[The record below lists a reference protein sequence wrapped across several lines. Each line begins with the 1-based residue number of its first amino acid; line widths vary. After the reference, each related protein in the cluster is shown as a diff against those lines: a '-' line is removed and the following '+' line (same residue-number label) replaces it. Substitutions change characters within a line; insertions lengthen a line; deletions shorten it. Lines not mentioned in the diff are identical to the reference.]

1 MTAEVAPQAGLF
13 QRAAAAFAACVPV
26 DPADDG
32 FFGPGSVTWR
42 LHADLS
48 VPVSGLRS
56 LLLQALHPLAMAG
69 VDQHSQWRDDP
80 GARFASTAAY
90 VLTTTYGDRAAAR
103 AAAGRVRKI
112 HEYVRGTDQVTGR
125 PYAAG
130 DPALLIWVHAAL
142 VESGLAAAARYGLAL
157 TPAEQDQYVAEMTA
171 AAELVGVPAASF
183 ADGGAPASV
192 AELDAY
198 FAAVRPSLATS
209 QSTEDTAAYLIG
221 MPDVEPELA
230 EVWEVLAAAAIASLP
245 GWARAMYGFGAGG
258 RDPGSAPPEREAV
271 RQVLGVLDA
280 VYLGEPG
287 VLEARQRLTLRMR
300 AAAQPRQAQP
310 RQAQPRQAQ
319 PEQAQP
325 QQAQPAQARRPQA
338 QPR

>member
-1 MTAEVAPQAGLF
+1 LVGFAWYRRGVTVTAGVFPGTGLF
-13 QRAAAAFAACVPV
+13 ERAAAAFAACVPD

-42 LHADLS
+42 VNADLTS
-48 VPVSGLRS
+48 PVAGLRS

-80 GARFASTAAY
+80 GGRFASTAAY

-103 AAAGRVRKI
+103 AAAGRVRRI
-112 HEYVRGTDQVTGR
+112 HERVRGVDPVTGK

-142 VESGLAAAARYGLAL
+142 VESGLAAAALYGVAL
-157 TPAEQDQYVAEMTA
+157 TPAERDQYVAEMTV
-171 AAELVGVPAASF
+171 AAELVGVPAARF

-198 FAAVRPSLATS
+198 FDAVRPSLATS
-209 QSTEDTAAYLIG
+209 KSTEDTAAYLIA

-230 EVWEVLAAAAIASLP
+230 EVWEVLAAAAVASLP
-245 GWARAMYGFGAGG
+245 GWARAMYGFESGQVA
-258 RDPGSAPPEREAV
+258 PEREAV

-300 AAAQPRQAQP
+300 AAAR
-310 RQAQPRQAQ
+310 
-319 PEQAQP
+319 
-325 QQAQPAQARRPQA
+325 
-338 QPR
+338 

>member
-1 MTAEVAPQAGLF
+1 MTAEVFPQAGLF

-42 LHADLS
+42 LHTDLS
-48 VPVSGLRS
+48 APVSGLRS

-103 AAAGRVRKI
+103 AAATRVRKI
-112 HEYVRGTDQVTGR
+112 HEWVRGVDPVTGK
-125 PYAAG
+125 PYEAG
-130 DPALLIWVHAAL
+130 DPALLTWVHAAL
-142 VESGLAAAARYGLAL
+142 VESGLAAAAWYGTAL

-171 AAELVGVPAASF
+171 VAELIGVPAAGF
-183 ADGGAPASV
+183 AEGGAPASV

-209 QSTEDTAAYLIG
+209 KSTEDTASYLIG

-230 EVWEVLAAAAIASLP
+230 AAWRVLAAAAAASLP
-245 GWARAMYGFGAGG
+245 GWARDMYGFGAASAGG
-258 RDPGSAPPEREAV
+258 HGPDPLPPEREEV

-287 VLEARQRLTLRMR
+287 VLEARQRITLRMR
-300 AAAQPRQAQP
+300 AAERD
-310 RQAQPRQAQ
+310 
-319 PEQAQP
+319 
-325 QQAQPAQARRPQA
+325 QQAPTR
-338 QPR
+338 

>member
-1 MTAEVAPQAGLF
+1 MTAAALPEPGLF
-13 QRAAAAFAACVPV
+13 TRAAAAFAVCVPEA
-26 DPADDG
+26 PADDG

-48 VPVSGLRS
+48 GPVSGLRS

-80 GARFASTAAY
+80 GARYASTAAY
-90 VLTTTYGDRAAAR
+90 VLTTTYGDRDAAR
-103 AAAGRVRKI
+103 AAAARVRKI
-112 HEYVRGTDQVTGR
+112 HSRVTGTDPVTGK
-125 PYAAG
+125 PYAAS

-142 VESGLAAAARYGLAL
+142 VDSGLAAAALYGAAL

-171 AAELVGVPAASF
+171 VAELIGVPAARY

-209 QSTEDTAAYLIG
+209 ASTADTAAYLLG
-221 MPDVEPELA
+221 MPDIEPELSD
-230 EVWEVLAAAAIASLP
+230 VWEVLAAAAVTSLP
-245 GWARAMYGFGAGG
+245 GWARAMYGFGDGG
-258 RDPGSAPPEREAV
+258 PAPGSVPPDREEV

-287 VLEARQRLTLRMR
+287 VLEARQRLTLRTR
-300 AAAQPRQAQP
+300 AA
-310 RQAQPRQAQ
+310 
-319 PEQAQP
+319 EQA
-325 QQAQPAQARRPQA
+325 R
-338 QPR
+338 

>member
-1 MTAEVAPQAGLF
+1 VTADVFPGTGLF
-13 QRAAAAFAACVPV
+13 QRAAAAFADCVPA

-48 VPVSGLRS
+48 APVAGLRS

-69 VDQHSQWRDDP
+69 VDQHSHWRDDP
-80 GARFASTAAY
+80 AARFASTAAY
-90 VLTTTYGDRAAAR
+90 VITTTYGDRVAAR
-103 AAAGRVRKI
+103 AAAARVRKI
-112 HEYVRGTDQVTGR
+112 HERVRGTDTVTGK
-125 PYAAG
+125 PYDAN

-142 VESGLAAAARYGLAL
+142 VESGLAAAARYGVAL

-183 ADGGAPASV
+183 AEGGAPASA

-209 QSTEDTAAYLIG
+209 QSTEDTARYLIG
-221 MPDVEPELA
+221 MPDLEPELA
-230 EVWEVLAAAAIASLP
+230 DAWELLAAAAIASLP
-245 GWARAMYGFGAGG
+245 GWARDMYGFGPGG

-271 RQVLGVLDA
+271 RQVLGILDA

-300 AAAQPRQAQP
+300 AAQGSRAQTQ
-310 RQAQPRQAQ
+310 
-319 PEQAQP
+319 
-325 QQAQPAQARRPQA
+325 
-338 QPR
+338 

>member
-1 MTAEVAPQAGLF
+1 VTAGVFPGTGIFERG
-13 QRAAAAFAACVPV
+13 AAAFAASVPA

-32 FFGPGSVTWR
+32 FFGPSSVTWR

-48 VPVSGLRS
+48 GPVAGLRS

-90 VLTTTYGDRAAAR
+90 VLTTTYGDRAAAL
-103 AAAGRVRKI
+103 AAAARVRKI
-112 HEYVRGTDQVTGR
+112 HEYVRGTDPVTGK
-125 PYAAG
+125 PYEAG
-130 DPALLIWVHAAL
+130 DPALLIWVHAAQ

-171 AAELVGVPAASF
+171 AAELIGVPAASF
-183 ADGGAPASV
+183 AGGGAPASV

-209 QSTEDTAAYLIG
+209 QSTADTAAYLIG

-230 EVWEVLAAAAIASLP
+230 EAYQVVAAAAAASLP
-245 GWARAMYGFGAGG
+245 GWARDMYGFGPGG
-258 RDPGSAPPEREAV
+258 PRHPDDGGDLAPPEREEV
-271 RQVLGVLDA
+271 RQVLGLLDA

-300 AAAQPRQAQP
+300 QAG
-310 RQAQPRQAQ
+310 R
-319 PEQAQP
+319 
-325 QQAQPAQARRPQA
+325 
-338 QPR
+338 

>member
-1 MTAEVAPQAGLF
+1 MTAEIFPDSGLF
-13 QRAAAAFAACVPV
+13 QRGASAFAASVPA

-48 VPVSGLRS
+48 APVSGLRS

-80 GARFASTAAY
+80 AARFASTAAY

-103 AAAGRVRKI
+103 AVADRVKKI
-112 HEYVRGTDQVTGR
+112 HEYVHGTDPVTGR

-130 DPALLIWVHAAL
+130 DPDLLIWVHAAQ
-142 VESGLAAAARYGLAL
+142 VDSGLAAARLYGGSFSDA
-157 TPAEQDQYVAEMTA
+157 DRDRYVAEMTA
-171 AAELVGVPAASF
+171 AAELVGVPP
-183 ADGGAPASV
+183 GRAPGSV

-198 FAAVRPSLATS
+198 FTAVRPELMRTPAAA
-209 QSTEDTAAYLIG
+209 DTAVYLTE
-221 MPDVEPELA
+221 MPAIEPDLA
-230 EVWEVLAAAAIASLP
+230 DIWQVVAAASVSSLP
-245 GWARAMYGFGAGG
+245 DWARALYGWA
-258 RDPGSAPPEREAV
+258 DAVPPDRTEV

-280 VYLGEPG
+280 IYLGEPG

-300 AAAQPRQAQP
+300 AGGQ
-310 RQAQPRQAQ
+310 
-319 PEQAQP
+319 
-325 QQAQPAQARRPQA
+325 
-338 QPR
+338 

>member
-1 MTAEVAPQAGLF
+1 
-13 QRAAAAFAACVPV
+13 
-26 DPADDG
+26 
-32 FFGPGSVTWR
+32 
-42 LHADLS
+42 
-48 VPVSGLRS
+48 
-56 LLLQALHPLAMAG
+56 MAG
-69 VDQHSQWRDDP
+69 VDQHSHWRDDP
-80 GARFASTAAY
+80 AARFASTAAY

-103 AAAGRVRKI
+103 AAATRVRKI
-112 HEYVRGTDQVTGR
+112 HEHVRGIDTVTGK
-125 PYAAG
+125 PYDAN

-183 ADGGAPASV
+183 AEGGAPASV
-192 AELDAY
+192 AELDEY

-209 QSTEDTAAYLIG
+209 QSTEDTATYLLG

-230 EVWEVLAAAAIASLP
+230 DVWEVLAAAAVASLP
-245 GWARAMYGFGAGG
+245 AWARDMYDF
-258 RDPGSAPPEREAV
+258 DPGAAPPGREEV

-300 AAAQPRQAQP
+300 AAQDS
-310 RQAQPRQAQ
+310 
-319 PEQAQP
+319 
-325 QQAQPAQARRPQA
+325 
-338 QPR
+338 

>member
-1 MTAEVAPQAGLF
+1 MGSVAPWSDPPVTGGTGGLGRREPAEESSRTGLF
-13 QRAAAAFAACVPV
+13 ERAAAAFAASVPV
-26 DPADDG
+26 EPADDG

-42 LHADLS
+42 LHSDLS

-80 GARFASTAAY
+80 AGRFASTAAY
-90 VLTTTYGDRAAAR
+90 VLTTTYGDRATAR
-103 AAAGRVRKI
+103 AAAMRVRKI
-112 HEYVRGTDQVTGR
+112 HEWVRGVDPVTGK
-125 PYAAG
+125 PYEAG

-142 VESGLAAAARYGLAL
+142 VESGLAAAARYGAAL
-157 TPAEQDQYVAEMTA
+157 S

-198 FAAVRPSLATS
+198 FESVRPSLAAS
-209 QSTEDTAAYLIG
+209 KSTEDTASYLIA

-230 EVWEVLAAAAIASLP
+230 DSWQVLAAAAAASLP
-245 GWARAMYGFGAGG
+245 DWARAMYGFGDARAEATGEDRDLVPPG
-258 RDPGSAPPEREAV
+258 REEV

-287 VLEARQRLTLRMR
+287 VLEARQRITLRMR
-300 AAAQPRQAQP
+300 RAGQ
-310 RQAQPRQAQ
+310 
-319 PEQAQP
+319 
-325 QQAQPAQARRPQA
+325 
-338 QPR
+338 

>member
-1 MTAEVAPQAGLF
+1 VFPGTGLF
-13 QRAAAAFAACVPV
+13 ERGAAAFAASVPT

-48 VPVSGLRS
+48 APVAGLRS

-69 VDQHSQWRDDP
+69 VDQHSHWRDDP
-80 GARFASTAAY
+80 ADRFASTAAY

-103 AAAGRVRKI
+103 AVAARVRKI
-112 HEYVRGTDQVTGR
+112 HEHVRGTDPVTGK
-125 PYAAG
+125 PYEAG

-171 AAELVGVPAASF
+171 AAELIGIPAASY
-183 ADGGAPASV
+183 AEGGAPASV
-192 AELDAY
+192 AELAAY
-198 FAAVRPSLATS
+198 FQAVRPDLATS
-209 QSTEDTAAYLIG
+209 TSTADTAAYLLG

-230 EVWEVLAAAAIASLP
+230 EAWEVLASAAVASLP
-245 GWARAMYGFGAGG
+245 GWARAMYGFGDGGPAGAEPPG
-258 RDPGSAPPEREAV
+258 RTEV

-287 VLEARQRLTLRMR
+287 VLEARQRITVRMR
-300 AAAQPRQAQP
+300 LAGQ
-310 RQAQPRQAQ
+310 
-319 PEQAQP
+319 
-325 QQAQPAQARRPQA
+325 
-338 QPR
+338 